1 MRPEKEVKQ
10 YLKEK
15 WSEYAHKFSGYSES
29 SKLYSGNKK
38 ESWKEIL
45 TNALGTTETLTI
57 LDVGTGPGTMA
68 FILTKLGHNVTGID
82 LSEGMVE
89 KAMEHAIK
97 FNLPVKFRQGD
108 AENLPFGD
116 ESFDAVVNRHLLWT
130 LPNQDKAIAEWSR
143 VLKTGGRMV
152 IIDGVWFDKS
162 LKGRMKRFFAG
173 LLILVTERYTP
184 WKGYDSNMQ
193 KQLPFA
199 RETNR
204 PTVDIAMLRNARM
217 SAIDVMRD
225 IDRSTQTWFYR
236 LKYGAWGNQF
246 LIKAIK

>member
-15 WSEYAHKFSGYSES
+15 WSEYAHKHSGYSES
-29 SKLYSGNKK
+29 SKLYSGNNK

-45 TNALGTTETLTI
+45 TNAFGTTDTLKV

-68 FILTKLGHNVTGID
+68 FILAELGHNVTGID

-89 KAMEHAIK
+89 KAMEHAMK

-108 AENLPFGD
+108 AENLPFED
-116 ESFDAVVNRHLLWT
+116 EFFDAVVNRHLLWT
-130 LPNQDKAIAEWSR
+130 LPNPDKAIAEWSR

-152 IIDGVWFDKS
+152 IIDGVWSDKS
-162 LKGRMKRFFAG
+162 LKSRMKQFFAR
-173 LLILVTERYTP
+173 LLILVTERYNP
-184 WKGYDSNMQ
+184 WNRYDSNMQ

-204 PTVDIAMLRNARM
+204 PAVDIAMLRNARM
-217 SAIDVMRD
+217 SDIDVMRD
-225 IDRSTQTWFYR
+225 IDRRTQTWLCR
-236 LKYGAWGNQF
+236 LKYRALGNQF